1 MVDMAIEKQKYLRC
15 SRSFCNKTDGN
26 KAASMAHQIT
36 KCQEYYKFYYIS
48 FTNKCVTNKK

>member
-1 MVDMAIEKQKYLRC
+1 MVDMVIEKQKYLRC